1 MSVDD
6 RAFHI
11 LKGVLIFKRRNRII
25 RNWNQILTRVY
36 RKLKQMKKLILMIV
50 TCILTLYMSGCGQ
63 SDKSKILEKYKY
75 VESNN
80 SPDDMIKKKLD
91 PWVKEGMICY
101 GIVIVHD
108 ESKNPLRV
116 KEVHSKI
123 ISIEP
128 DKIRMRSL
136 ENIRMAEIKGC
147 KVFSLQKGE
156 DWIEL
161 EGDIFRTREDAIK
174 FIDTRFP
181 DLRMK

>member
-1 MSVDD
+1 M
-6 RAFHI
+6 
-11 LKGVLIFKRRNRII
+11 
-25 RNWNQILTRVY
+25 Y
-36 RKLKQMKKLILMIV
+36 RKLKLMKELKLTIV
-50 TCILTLYMSGCGQ
+50 TCILILLVSGCGQ
-63 SDKSKILEKYKY
+63 SDKSKILEKYTY

-80 SPDDMIKKKLD
+80 SPDIMNKRKLE

-116 KEVHSKI
+116 KEVHAKI
-123 ISIEP
+123 IRIEP
-128 DKIRMRSL
+128 DKIMMRSM

-156 DWIEL
+156 DWVEL
-161 EGDIFRTREDAIK
+161 EGDIFRTREDAIE

-181 DLRMK
+181 GLRMK